1 MPTLYEQNQL
11 FSQLPPI
18 SNTAYKPVV
27 HNTLLS
33 DLGPTFIIALV
44 GDAEGVNF
52 LRLLGDG
59 LADISSMNSRNQKKS
74 KKKI

>member
-11 FSQLPPI
+11 FAQLPPMT
-18 SNTAYKPVV
+18 NAAYKPVV
-27 HNTLLS
+27 HNTLLA
-33 DLGPTFIIALV
+33 DLGPTFLIALV

-59 LADISSMNSRNQKKS
+59 LADISGMSGR
-74 KKKI
+74 

>member
-11 FSQLPPI
+11 FAQLPPVT
-18 SNTAYKPVV
+18 NTVYKPIV
-27 HNTLLS
+27 HNTLLG
-33 DLGPTFIIALV
+33 DLGPTFVIALV

-59 LADISSMNSRNQKKS
+59 LADISGMKS
-74 KKKI
+74 QIQKKKI